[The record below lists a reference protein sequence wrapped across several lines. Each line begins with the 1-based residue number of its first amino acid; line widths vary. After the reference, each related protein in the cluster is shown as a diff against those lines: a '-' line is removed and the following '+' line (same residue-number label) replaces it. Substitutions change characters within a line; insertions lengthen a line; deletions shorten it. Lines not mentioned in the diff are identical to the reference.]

1 MTRAR
6 RGKHARRPVGR
17 TRQRRASAAGEERN
31 RLLLALPRVEYSSL
45 LAGLEPVPFRLR
57 DVLYEPGAAILHAY
71 FPQHGVAS
79 LIAVDSGGLGVEVAS
94 VGYEGMVGMALFNR
108 VDSSP
113 HECLVQIAGDAKRI
127 GGKALL
133 SQLPDLPKL
142 QRLLHRYSDAMFND
156 AAQTVICNRR
166 HSNEQRCA
174 RWLLMTDDSVEG
186 GEFALTQEFLSY
198 MLAVRR
204 ADVSIAAGRLQNDGL
219 IRYRR
224 GVIRVLDRVGLEAA
238 SCECYGV
245 TYESHENVYE

>member
-1 MTRAR
+1 MAQGSEK
-6 RGKHARRPVGR
+6 RGRSRVVRSAPGR
-17 TRQRRASAAGEERN
+17 TSVAAAERN
-31 RLLLALPRVEYSSL
+31 RLLLALPRVEYASL
-45 LAGLEPVPFRLR
+45 LESLEPVPFQLR
-57 DVLYEPGAAILHAY
+57 DILYHPGAVILDAY

-79 LIAVDSGGLGVEVAS
+79 VIAVDRAGLGVEVAS
-94 VGYEGMVGMALFNR
+94 VGHEGMVGMALYHG

-133 SQLPDLPKL
+133 ARLPDLPKL
-142 QRLLHRYSDAMFND
+142 QRLLHRYSAAMFND

-174 RWLLMTDDSVEG
+174 RWLLMTDDSVQG
-186 GEFALTQEFLSY
+186 AEFSLTQEFLSY

-204 ADVSIAAGRLQNDGL
+204 ADVSIAAGRLQKDGL
-219 IRYRR
+219 IRYSR

-238 SCECYGV
+238 ACECYAV
-245 TYESHENVYE
+245 THESHEQVYE

>member
-1 MTRAR
+1 MTPAR
-6 RGKHARRPVGR
+6 GHKGGRRPGAR
-17 TRQRRASAAGEERN
+17 AAKRRASGGGGERN
-31 RLLLALPRVEYSSL
+31 RLLLALPQVEYSSL
-45 LAGLEPVPFRLR
+45 LGGLEAVPFRLR

-79 LIAVDSGGLGVEVAS
+79 LIAVDSSGLGVEVAS
-94 VGYEGMVGMALFNR
+94 VGYEGMIGMALFNQI
-108 VDSSP
+108 DSSP

-127 GGKALL
+127 GGKAFL

-204 ADVSIAAGRLQNDGL
+204 ADVSIAAGRLQKDGL
-219 IRYRR
+219 IRYSR
-224 GVIRVLDRVGLEAA
+224 GIIRVLDRVGLEAA

-245 TYESHENVYE
+245 THESHENVYE